1 MKKKKITAIDLFAGI
16 GGMRLGFEQAGYEIV
31 YSNDIDKH
39 SCETYRANF
48 GEIDER
54 DIREVKA
61 EKLPNFDI
69 LLGGF
74 PCQPFSMI
82 GKRDGLADPR
92 GQLFNEIVRILNTK
106 KPMAFVLENVKNL
119 IRHNRGETFNHIKNE
134 LEKAGGGYSIF
145 YEVLNSKN
153 FGVPQKRERTYI
165 VGLKETSTAF
175 TFPQKRKYVHTKTL
189 RDILEEEVPER
200 YYLTEKYYKG
210 LLNHKKRHNEK
221 GSGFGCA
228 VIDLDGVSNTLVSGN
243 MGRERN
249 LIKDKP
255 CKKNRWGIRR
265 LTERECA
272 RLQGFPDSFKIPV
285 STTQAYKQFGNAVS
299 VPVIRT
305 VAEELKNYLTADL
318 IDKDTIL
325 SLYKSR
331 ELKGVELEAITSL

>member
-54 DIREVKA
+54 DIREVRA
-61 EKLPNFDI
+61 EKLPDFDV

-82 GKRDGLADPR
+82 GKRDGLDDPR
-92 GQLFNEIVRILNTK
+92 GQLFNEIVRILNVK
-106 KPMAFVLENVKNL
+106 KPRAFVLENVKNL
-119 IRHNRGETFNHIKNE
+119 IRHNRGETFTHIKNE
-134 LEKAGGGYSIF
+134 LQRAGNGYSIF

-153 FGVPQKRERTYI
+153 FGVPQQRERTYI
-165 VGLKETSTAF
+165 VGLKDESAAF
-175 TFPQKRKYVHTKTL
+175 TFPQKGKYVRTKIL
-189 RDILEEEVPER
+189 RDVLEKTIPER
-200 YYLTEKYYKG
+200 HYLTEKYYKG

-228 VIDLDGVSNTLVSGN
+228 IVDLEGVSNTLVCGN

-249 LIKDKP
+249 LIKDVP
-255 CKKNRWGIRR
+255 SEKNRWGIRK
-265 LTERECA
+265 LMPRECA

-285 STTQAYKQFGNAVS
+285 SDTQAYKQFGNAVS
-299 VPVIRT
+299 VPVAKEI
-305 VAEELKNYLTADL
+305 AIALKNHLSNLGKARPSHQL
-318 IDKDTIL
+318 IKSL
-325 SLYKSR
+325 SLESPSYI
-331 ELKGVELEAITSL
+331 V